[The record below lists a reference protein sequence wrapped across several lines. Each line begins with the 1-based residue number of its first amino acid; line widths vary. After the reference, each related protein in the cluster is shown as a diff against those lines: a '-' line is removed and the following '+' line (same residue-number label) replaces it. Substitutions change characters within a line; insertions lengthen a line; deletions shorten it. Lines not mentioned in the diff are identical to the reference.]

1 MAISDWSTTPG
12 SNGSSDASIN
22 FAEGQAPST
31 VNDSA
36 RSLMA
41 RVRHW
46 FNWFGATTT
55 SGGASNAYTL
65 TSGESLSAYVAGMR
79 FAWSPNADSTGAVT
93 INVDTIGAKKVY
105 MPDGSQANTGD
116 LDADSI
122 YDLIYDTALDSS
134 AGGFKIVG
142 FPDAVTSGALLAA
155 NNLSDLANATTARTN
170 LGVAIGSNVQ
180 AYDAGLAD
188 IAGLA
193 VTDGNFIVANG
204 SNWIAESGATARTS
218 LGLGSLATLSS
229 VNNSNWSGTDL
240 AVANG
245 GTGASDA
252 ATARSNLGA
261 YGSGD
266 NVSFGT
272 LTASGTVTA
281 QSANPLIRVKSTT
294 PTFGLEIQHFSTADA
309 SILLKAND
317 LLTIG
322 TDNGGTSSEIAFVTA
337 AASEAMRIDN
347 SGNVGI
353 GTTSPSGTVHISET
367 GKAGTGSPALYI
379 GAMSAATESDISLHG
394 NAVIGTESSL
404 TFGFESGGFFR
415 WGSITA
421 SETGAAG
428 VSEMMRLDSSG
439 NVGIGTTS
447 PAFTYGGG
455 LEIQQAGDA
464 TLRLERFG
472 ATASAV
478 EFTARSG
485 IVELDVRTASDL
497 SFRTS
502 ATERLRIDSSGNV
515 GIGTTSPDAKLEV
528 NGDNAGD
535 DQTSRTAIFRHPS
548 TNMGAIEIRNGRD
561 DSAFTNRYSSI
572 QAWSNELA
580 AARDLILNPSG
591 GNVGIGTTSPGAL
604 LDVNGEM
611 RARAETNTTVTG
623 TLVEATHLK
632 GAINELSG
640 NVTVPTTTAGCHGVL
655 ACDGTARTITRG
667 SGLTMYVNGSNS
679 ASATLAARG
688 VASILFT
695 SSTVCYVSGDV
706 S

>member
-229 VNNSNWSGTDL
+229 VNNGNWSGTDL

-252 ATARSNLGA
+252 ATARTNLGA

-266 NVSFGT
+266 SPSFGT
-272 LTASGTVTA
+272 VSVSGTIDQTGTV
-281 QSANPLIRVKSTT
+281 
-294 PTFGLEIQHFSTADA
+294 PTFNFNETDA
-309 SILLKAND
+309 GIDEKRWRTFMNAGVYYFESVND
-317 LLTIG
+317 
-322 TDNGGTSSEIAFVTA
+322 AFT
-337 AASEAMRIDN
+337 
-347 SGNVGI
+347 
-353 GTTSPSGTVHISET
+353 TTSPIWTVDRNGNSVNYQTWSTGGSE
-367 GKAGTGSPALYI
+367 
-379 GAMSAATESDISLHG
+379 
-394 NAVIGTESSL
+394 
-404 TFGFESGGFFR
+404 R
-415 WGSITA
+415 
-421 SETGAAG
+421 
-428 VSEMMRLDSSG
+428 MRLDSSG

-447 PAFTYGGG
+447 PSY
-455 LEIQQAGDA
+455 
-464 TLRLERFG
+464 
-472 ATASAV
+472 
-478 EFTARSG
+478 
-485 IVELDVRTASDL
+485 DL
-497 SFRTS
+497 HVVNSSTS
-502 ATERLRIDSSGNV
+502 ALMAITGADANNSILYMGDVSSPTKAFIQVFHPGDLMIFQNAGSEAMRIDSS
-515 GIGTTSPDAKLEV
+515 
-528 NGDNAGD
+528 
-535 DQTSRTAIFRHPS
+535 
-548 TNMGAIEIRNGRD
+548 
-561 DSAFTNRYSSI
+561 
-572 QAWSNELA
+572 
-580 AARDLILNPSG
+580 

-604 LDVNGEM
+604 LDVDGDALGRLKRNSAVSGTLSDEASYG
-611 RARAETNTTVTG
+611 RGHINNVTG
-623 TLVEATHLK
+623 TVSMSTMVE
-632 GAINELSG
+632 GAHGIFVNESG
-640 NVTVPTTTAGCHGVL
+640 SPQTIQRISGV
-655 ACDGTARTITRG
+655 ITF
-667 SGLTMYVNGSNS
+667 YVNGVSKV
-679 ASATLAARG
+679 SATLAARG
-688 VASILFT
+688 VAHFFYV
-695 SSTVCYVSGDV
+695 STTVLYVSGDI

>member
-204 SNWIAESGATARTS
+204 SNWIVESGATARTS

-229 VNNSNWSGTDL
+229 VNNGNWSGTDL

-261 YGSGD
+261 YGAGD
-266 NVSFGT
+266 NVTFGT
-272 LTASGTVTA
+272 ITASGDTNIGSGTLFADVSLTRVAIGATGANATLSIADGSATKGFNFDPTAASSGYQVTH
-281 QSANPLIRVKSTT
+281 SLTNSGYELNVNTT
-294 PTFGLEIQHFSTADA
+294 GRDYLW
-309 SILLKAND
+309 KANGSEFVRFD
-317 LLTIG
+317 AG
-322 TDNGGTSSEIAFVTA
+322 TQ
-337 AASEAMRIDN
+337 R
-347 SGNVGI
+347 VGI
-353 GTTSPSGTVHISET
+353 GTSSPSGTVHISET

-394 NAVIGTESSL
+394 NAVIGTEGSL

-428 VSEMMRLDSSG
+428 VSEMMR
-439 NVGIGTTS
+439 
-447 PAFTYGGG
+447 
-455 LEIQQAGDA
+455 
-464 TLRLERFG
+464 
-472 ATASAV
+472 
-478 EFTARSG
+478 
-485 IVELDVRTASDL
+485 
-497 SFRTS
+497 
-502 ATERLRIDSSGNV
+502 IDSSGNV
-515 GIGTTSPDAKLEV
+515 GIGT
-528 NGDNAGD
+528 G
-535 DQTSRTAIFRHPS
+535 
-548 TNMGAIEIRNGRD
+548 
-561 DSAFTNRYSSI
+561 
-572 QAWSNELA
+572 
-580 AARDLILNPSG
+580 
-591 GNVGIGTTSPGAL
+591 SPGAK
-604 LDVNGEM
+604 LDVDGET
-611 RARAETNTTVTG
+611 RTYAENNASVNG
-623 TLVEATHLK
+623 TLVNATHLK
-632 GAINELSG
+632 GAINGLNG
-640 NVTVPTTTAGCHGVL
+640 NVTVPTATAGANGVL
-655 ACDGTARTITRG
+655 CGDGSARTITRG

-688 VASILFT
+688 VASVLFT
-695 SSTVCYVSGDV
+695 TASVCYVSGDV